1 MIVHDKSSKIC
12 KVIEFTCPAD
22 TSITS
27 KVRNKLKNIYGLLIR
42 NMQIIY
48 PDYQSQMMP
57 IIVGAIGY
65 VPKCLNSHMN
75 DLDFNDKE
83 IKMHVNK
90 MQ

>member
-1 MIVHDKSSKIC
+1 
-12 KVIEFTCPAD
+12 
-22 TSITS
+22 
-27 KVRNKLKNIYGLLIR
+27 
-42 NMQIIY
+42 MQIIY

-75 DLDFNDKE
+75 DLGFNDKE

-90 MQ
+90 MQWLSRAVRLKYAKRF